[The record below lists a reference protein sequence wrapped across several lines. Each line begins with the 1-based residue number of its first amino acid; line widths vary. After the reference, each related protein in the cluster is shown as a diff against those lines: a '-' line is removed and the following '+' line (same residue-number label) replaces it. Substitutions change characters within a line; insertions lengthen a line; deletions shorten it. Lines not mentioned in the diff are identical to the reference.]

1 MVEEVKTRKLPRF
14 MRRMNLAYKIIMAI
28 ISGVSIIFAALGD
41 IPTIYFEVVSV
52 VASAFPIIWS
62 QILDAS
68 KEYTA
73 ALTPSDTPKVE
84 TPMVEPEDQK

>member
-1 MVEEVKTRKLPRF
+1 MTEEVKTRKLPRY
-14 MRRMNLAYKIIMAI
+14 MRRLNLVYKVILAL
-28 ISGVSIIFAALGD
+28 ISGVSIVFAAIGD
-41 IPTIYFEVVSV
+41 IPTIYLEVVSV

-68 KEYTA
+68 KEYHA

-84 TPMVEPEDQK
+84 TPPDSEDQK

>member
-1 MVEEVKTRKLPRF
+1 MTEEVKTRKLPRY
-14 MRRMNLAYKIIMAI
+14 MRRLNLVYKVILA
-28 ISGVSIIFAALGD
+28 FAAIGD

-68 KEYTA
+68 KEYHA
-73 ALTPSDTPKVE
+73 VLTPSDTPKVE
-84 TPMVEPEDQK
+84 TTPDSEDQK